1 MLVIAHRGASAE
13 APENT
18 VVAFKRA
25 LDTHADAIEI
35 DIMQV
40 DNELYVFHDRYL
52 RRLAAQPG
60 RFIDL
65 SKTQVAALRIFSQ
78 HPVPTLAETIALI
91 RGRCLLNIEIKSEVD
106 IQILANHIITAQRE
120 HDFNYENILVSSFN
134 HHWLQSL
141 KTLLPNLRVG
151 ALTAGCPIGL
161 ASFAEELGA
170 WSVHIDICFVNQA
183 FVDDAHQRG
192 LKVFV
197 YTVDEPEDIQYMQE
211 LGVDGIFTNHPQH
224 TRNVLLGHT
233 TRSPYF
239 I

>member
-40 DNELYVFHDRYL
+40 ENEIYVFHDRYL

-65 SKTQVAALRIFSQ
+65 SKAQVAALRIFSQ

-91 RGRCLLNIEIKSEVD
+91 RGRCLLNIELKSEID
-106 IQILANHIITAQRE
+106 IDLLAEHIKTAKQE
-120 HDFNYENILVSSFN
+120 HDFSADAILVSSFN
-134 HHWLQSL
+134 HHWLHAL
-141 KTLLPNLRVG
+141 KQLLPNLRIG
-151 ALTAGCPIGL
+151 ALTAGCPMGL
-161 ASFAEELGA
+161 ASFAEELQA
-170 WSVHIDICFVNQA
+170 WSVHIDIGFVNQA
-183 FVDDAHQRG
+183 FVSDAHQRG

-197 YTVDEPEDIQYMQE
+197 YTVDEPEDIRFMQE
-211 LGVDGIFTNHPQH
+211 IGVDGIFTNHPQH
-224 TRNVLLGHT
+224 TRNVIAGHT
-233 TRSPYF
+233 TRSPYA

>member
-40 DNELYVFHDRYL
+40 EDEIYVFHDRYL

-65 SKTQVAALRIFSQ
+65 SKAQVAALRIFSQ

-91 RGRCLLNIEIKSEVD
+91 RGRCLLNIELKSEVD
-106 IQILANHIITAQRE
+106 LGLLAEHIKIAQRE
-120 HDFNYENILVSSFN
+120 HAFTNEAILVSSFN
-134 HHWLQSL
+134 HHWLHSL
-141 KTLLPNLRVG
+141 KQLLPELRIG

-161 ASFAEELGA
+161 AGFAEELQA
-170 WSVHIDICFVNQA
+170 WSVHIDIGFVTEA
-183 FVDDAHQRG
+183 FVIDAHKRG

-197 YTVDEPEDIQYMQE
+197 YTVDEPEDIQFMQDI
-211 LGVDGIFTNHPQH
+211 GVDGIFTNHPQH
-224 TRNVLLGHT
+224 TRNVISGHT
-233 TRSPYF
+233 TRSPYV

>member
-18 VVAFKRA
+18 VAAFKRA

-40 DNELYVFHDRYL
+40 EDEIYVFHDRYL

-65 SKTQVAALRIFSQ
+65 SKAQVAALRIFSQ
-78 HPVPTLAETIALI
+78 HPVPTLKETIALI
-91 RGRCLLNIEIKSEVD
+91 RGRCLLNIELKSDVD
-106 IQILANHIITAQRE
+106 LELLAE
-120 HDFNYENILVSSFN
+120 HLRDAESEHAFNTETLLVSSFN
-134 HHWLQSL
+134 HHWLQTL
-141 KTLLPNLRVG
+141 KQLLPELRIG
-151 ALTAGCPIGL
+151 ALTAGCPLGL
-161 ASFAEELGA
+161 ARFAEDLQA
-170 WSVHIDICFVNQA
+170 WSVHIDIGFVTQA
-183 FVDDAHQRG
+183 FVSDAHSRG
-192 LKVFV
+192 LQVFV
-197 YTVDEPEDIQYMQE
+197 YTVDEPEDIQFMRDI
-211 LGVDGIFTNHPQH
+211 GVDGIFTNHPQH

-233 TRSPYF
+233 NKSPYG